1 MSELVTGDAVVLG
14 LRPARVPSRALAVA
28 IDLLVLWTV
37 YLLLSVF
44 LTTAVLGLDGA
55 AVAAVSGALVIVVL
69 MGGPVAVETLTRGR
83 SLGKLVCGLR
93 VVRVDGG
100 PIRFRHALVR
110 GLLGFF
116 EIQLTLGTVACIAS
130 LVSARGRRL
139 GDVFAGTL
147 VVSER
152 VPAPKSGPVPAP
164 PPWLAG
170 YFGGLDLS
178 RVPDSLWLAVRQYL
192 TRAGQ
197 LDPRVGASLAER
209 LAGDVVAATGTPPP
223 EGVSPVGYLSGVLS
237 ERQRR
242 EARRLWG
249 DGTGPAAGS
258 AVRAA
263 SAAAAAPGDTVA
275 RQPATAAGWH
285 GSGRQAPEDTGP
297 KPTSPERSAGGGG
310 FVPPA

>member
-28 IDLLVLWTV
+28 IDLLALWTV

-55 AVAAVSGALVIVVL
+55 AVAAVSVGLVIVVL
-69 MGGPVAVETLTRGR
+69 MGGPVAVETLSHGR

-100 PIRFRHALVR
+100 PVRFRHALVR

-116 EIQLTLGTVACIAS
+116 EIQLTLGTVACVAS

-152 VPAPKSGPVPAP
+152 VPAPRSAPVPAP

-170 YFGGLDLS
+170 YFGGLELS

-209 LAGDVVAATGTPPP
+209 LAGDVVAATGTPAP
-223 EGVSPVGYLSGVLS
+223 EGVSPVGYLAGVLS

-249 DGTGPAAGS
+249 EGPGP

-263 SAAAAAPGDTVA
+263 SAPAVPPGAAGARRPAAVP
-275 RQPATAAGWH
+275 GWH
-285 GSGRQAPEDTGP
+285 GSVRRAPDGTSPPPTGP
-297 KPTSPERSAGGGG
+297 ERPAGGG